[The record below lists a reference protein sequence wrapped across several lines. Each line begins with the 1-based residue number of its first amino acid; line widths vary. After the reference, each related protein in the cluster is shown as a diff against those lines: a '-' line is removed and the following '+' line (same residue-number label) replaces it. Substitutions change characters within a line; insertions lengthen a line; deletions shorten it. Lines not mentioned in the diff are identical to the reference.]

1 MSTGWLTDWLSGEG
15 LAFTLG
21 AGAAVI
27 GVRQPPVRS
36 PGHWDLHQA
45 DYRVLEGPPSYRER
59 ASDVRCGHWGDI
71 LIRKTVVPLGDGI
84 SSKLMCSQMMPRKWG
99 STVVVC

>member
-1 MSTGWLTDWLSGEG
+1 MRASGRENERGFVSTDWLTDWLSGEG

-36 PGHWDLHQA
+36 PEHWDLHQA
-45 DYRVLEGPPSYRER
+45 DYRDLESPLFCIESG
-59 ASDVRCGHWGDI
+59 SDVYCGH
-71 LIRKTVVPLGDGI
+71 
-84 SSKLMCSQMMPRKWG
+84 
-99 STVVVC
+99 